1 MPAER
6 LHLPSGARV
15 EPGAQVAPAEVGR
28 GLFAEDIAAFRGRL
42 FAANGQAIGIED
54 LSLADFHTL
63 RALLRRLGHIAER
76 ETVVDCD
83 NCDRRFDVRACD
95 TLELGP
101 YRDGELDDDELD
113 ATFDFSARHE
123 VPGLG
128 AVRLAPLTVARAR
141 PLHEALARPRWRMTS
156 RSVTAMGIVE
166 LAGESDARRIARRLS
181 SATEE
186 EFDALCELFERA
198 HYPARLVTPHPCPEC
213 GVVVWVAVPLWREF
227 SSELPPDAERPRATG
242 DFMSVDDFER
252 LVRDEAES
260 AYAELRVAQV
270 DLVVVEGPAEHDDA
284 GEPLLG
290 CYEPADPDALPPRPH
305 EIRIFYRTFANVW
318 ADDGPYDVRSE
329 LRDTLLH
336 ELEHHLAHLAGSDA
350 VDEDEHAE
358 IDRDVARRVGRKE
371 VLSRALR
378 GTVGDF
384 AEFVR
389 RTWLLWLAVL
399 IATLLALAEH
409 GR

>member
-15 EPGAQVAPAEVGR
+15 ELDVQIAPAEGGR

-42 FAANGQAIGIED
+42 SAANGRAISIED
-54 LSLADFHTL
+54 LPLADFHTL

-83 NCDRRFDVRACD
+83 NCDSRFDVRACD

-101 YRDGELDDDELD
+101 YRDGELDDEELD
-113 ATFDFSARHE
+113 ACFDFSVSRE
-123 VPGLG
+123 LPGLG
-128 AVRLAPLTVARAR
+128 TVRLAPLTVARAR

-181 SATEE
+181 SATQDEL
-186 EFDALCELFERA
+186 DAVCDLFELA
-198 HYPARLVTPHPCPEC
+198 HYPARLATPHPCPEC
-213 GVVVWVAVPLWREF
+213 GVVVWVSVPVWREF
-227 SSELPPDAERPRATG
+227 SGELPPDAERPRAAG
-242 DFMSVDDFER
+242 DFMSIDEFER
-252 LVRDEAES
+252 LVREEAES

-270 DLVVVEGPAEHDDA
+270 DLVIVEGPAEHDDA

-290 CYEPADPDALPPRPH
+290 CYEPADPDALPPREH

-318 ADDGPYDVRSE
+318 ADGGRYDVRSE
-329 LRDTLLH
+329 VRDTLRH
-336 ELEHHLAHLAGSDA
+336 ELEHHLAHLAGSDP

-358 IDRDVARRVGRKE
+358 IDRDLARRVGRQE
-371 VLSRALR
+371 VVIRALH
-378 GTVGDF
+378 GTVRDF
-384 AEFVR
+384 AEFMR
-389 RTWLLWLAVL
+389 RTWLLWLAAL
-399 IATLLALAEH
+399 IATLLALADH